1 MVAVLAHQQEH
12 TADAQPVNQEV
23 LHAAEPYQLR
33 VRHIANRLSAK
44 IHLQK
49 YELIP
54 KPPTFPQ
61 KNCHRSAFLP
71 LSKKELSQTAIKLC
85 TIQNYCL
92 TLRP

>member
-1 MVAVLAHQQEH
+1 
-12 TADAQPVNQEV
+12 V

-33 VRHIANRLSAK
+33 VCHIVARFVASI

-61 KNCHRSAFLP
+61 KNCHNCHSSAILP
-71 LSKKELSQTAIKLC
+71 LSKKELPSNPC

-92 TLRP
+92 SLQQQSSYKYAKTAS